1 MSDTLSLL
9 SLALTLRPV
18 EAVAAGTG
26 RVPHVGRA
34 AHALALDAIRQTD
47 PALVVEY
54 EFEKKGEYTVACSVQ
69 DDQGGERPV
78 VQTLNVT

>member
-26 RVPHVGRA
+26 RVPHVGRT
-34 AHALALDAIRQTD
+34 RWRST
-47 PALVVEY
+47 PS
-54 EFEKKGEYTVACSVQ
+54 G
-69 DDQGGERPV
+69 RP
-78 VQTLNVT
+78 TPRW